1 LKGGEGVI
9 KNKRKKKKESFCK
22 KKMRGAIVEVL
33 IYVFVLIPAFLLIT
47 LLGAVQQN
55 YPKI

>member
-1 LKGGEGVI
+1 MV
-9 KNKRKKKKESFCK
+9 KNKRKKKERNFCQ

>member
-1 LKGGEGVI
+1 VV
-9 KNKRKKKKESFCK
+9 KNKRKKKERNFCQ